1 MEPPA
6 ITPRRR
12 RPFLFPVWLS
22 MLAVVIAIGVAIVV
36 YRSATTTV
44 VLLVGPVEKDAATID
59 DPPLSPEGEQRAQ
72 RLARMFGESRGAL
85 SAIYVSQTR
94 VAQQMA
100 RPLAERLGLHPV
112 VVPANSGKEMASR
125 ALHEHEGGTVLLIGT
140 SASVPQLLRSL
151 SDREVSAPKDD
162 EYDSV
167 FVVSI
172 PTFGDTSVLR
182 LRY

>member
-12 RPFLFPVWLS
+12 RPFLVPVWLS
-22 MLAVVIAIGVAIVV
+22 LLAVVIAIGVAIIV

-44 VLLVGPVEKDAATID
+44 VLLVGPVEKDAGTID

-72 RLARMFGESRGAL
+72 RLARMLGESRGSL
-85 SAIYVSQTR
+85 SGIYVSQTR

-100 RPLAERLGLHPV
+100 GPLAERLGLHPI
-112 VVPANSGKEMASR
+112 VVPVNNVKEMTNR
-125 ALHEHEGGTVLLIGT
+125 ALREHEGGAVLLIGT
-140 SASVPQLLRSL
+140 SATTPQLLRSL
-151 SDREVSAPKDD
+151 SDRDVPAPKDD

-172 PTFGDTSVLR
+172 PTFGNTSVLR